1 MALVQFSLYGAL
13 YFGLVLALSLKFKFK
28 LKHGLW
34 LPMSVALFFA
44 LMMVTAGSQDPTG
57 WVALGYFVGV
67 LIALSVLLSYLVLWG
82 VWTLYLRL
90 RAQR

>member
-1 MALVQFSLYGAL
+1 MALFQFGIYGAL

-34 LPMSVALFFA
+34 LPMGVALFFA
-44 LMMVTAGSQDPTG
+44 LMLVTAGSQDPTG

-67 LIALSVLLSYLVLWG
+67 LIALTVLLSYVVMWG
-82 VWTLYLRL
+82 LWTLYKRL

>member
-1 MALVQFSLYGAL
+1 MALFQFSLYGAV
-13 YFGLVLALSLKFKFK
+13 YFALVLALSLKFKFK

-67 LIALSVLLSYLVLWG
+67 LIALTVLVSYLVLWG
-82 VWTLYLRL
+82 LWSLYGRY
-90 RAQR
+90 RSKV